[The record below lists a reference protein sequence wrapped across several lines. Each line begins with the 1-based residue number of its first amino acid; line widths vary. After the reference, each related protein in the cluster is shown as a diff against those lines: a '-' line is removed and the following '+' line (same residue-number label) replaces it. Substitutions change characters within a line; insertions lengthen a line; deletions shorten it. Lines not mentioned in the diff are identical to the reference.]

1 MLSSAASRFRKQRG
15 RQTSG
20 ISFKFFVEAFF
31 FLFWMLFTGFAGYLV
46 GYSST
51 PDPAPAKYGA
61 LQSAEISHPKK
72 CSERALTKYIP
83 RKTPCTTINSSNVRG
98 VGNYRGYSL
107 NEIKRM
113 WTCSRAGGNKTQV
126 NKKLFPSD
134 GSLEKTKWKS
144 ILAVEPN
151 EFFKTYLSQYPGDTA
166 SVQPVVVF
174 SHKSIDN
181 LKDISDVCKV
191 IDIAIIPDT
200 PGVCVSVTE
209 TFHDVAS
216 YHMLHADLQP
226 DGTFALTSNSMQ
238 RRVLPDENA
247 YSVARAMLSEYFS
260 NQKKVEALVRS
271 IPKPSTKIRTQLV
284 GIFIDEPGEIELF
297 MNSFR
302 HATKAGVPSTKFW
315 VFTSD
320 LKVKDAM
327 IKAGIHQLY
336 IEEFRRVGTSGYGNV
351 GVKLRRYFIQAWLA
365 FVTADVGI
373 RMLWQSPG
381 TVWLGKPDHIIAEVP
396 EVEMVWSYKG
406 REDPKSAPFFVSFD
420 FFVHGVEERPVHLL
434 HEILLHYDL
443 VVAWNSLDAVASYRL
458 SENNARYG
466 TSTFMLPPHRV
477 LHLDLQGRDV
487 EKVKQAVALKDPPK
501 VIVVPREDLTGSEAI
516 NFLKKAGLW
525 ID

>member
-1 MLSSAASRFRKQRG
+1 
-15 RQTSG
+15 
-20 ISFKFFVEAFF
+20 
-31 FLFWMLFTGFAGYLV
+31 MLFTGFAGYLV

-51 PDPAPAKYGA
+51 PDRPSLISRTGA
-61 LQSAEISHPKK
+61 DLVEILEVKK
-72 CSERALTKYIP
+72 CSQRTSTKYVP
-83 RKTPCTTINSSNVRG
+83 RKTPCPIGNSSNDSGDGDYER
-98 VGNYRGYSL
+98 YSL
-107 NEIKRM
+107 DEIRRM
-113 WTCSRAGGNKTQV
+113 WTCSRAVGNKTYV

-166 SVQPVVVF
+166 SVQPVIVF
-174 SHKSIDN
+174 SHKPISN
-181 LKDISDVCKV
+181 MKDVSSTCKV
-191 IDIAIIPDT
+191 IDIAIVPDS

-216 YHMLHADLQP
+216 YHMLHADRQP
-226 DGTFALTSNSMQ
+226 DGSFALTSNSMQ
-238 RRVLPDENA
+238 NRILPDENA
-247 YSVARAMLSEYFS
+247 YSAARAMLSEYFS
-260 NQKKVEALVRS
+260 HQKKVEALIRS

-284 GIFIDEPGEIELF
+284 GTFIDSIGESQLF

-302 HATKAGVPSTKFW
+302 HAIKAGVPSTKFW
-315 VFTSD
+315 VFTSNV
-320 LKVKDAM
+320 KVRDAM
-327 IKAGIHQLY
+327 MKAGIHQLY
-336 IEEFRRVGTSGYGNV
+336 IPEFEKVGKHGYSNV
-351 GVKLRRYFIQAWLA
+351 GPKLRRYFIQAWLA

-381 TVWLGKPDHIIAEVP
+381 TVWLGKPDHIVAEAP

-406 REDPKSAPFFVSFD
+406 RDDPRSSPFFISFD

-466 TSTFMLPPHRV
+466 TTTFILAPHRV
-477 LHLDLQGRDV
+477 LHLDLLGRNI
-487 EKVKQAVALKDPPK
+487 EIVKDAIKSADPPK
-501 VIVVPREDLTGSEAI
+501 VIVVPYEDLSVTSAVKI
-516 NFLKKAGLW
+516 LKDIALW
-525 ID
+525 VE